1 MMNLLHAMASATP
14 VRPHAKQ
21 QKNVLSRSRPEV
33 KKPSSNMVLHRCRR
47 HNTFWLDTLSARS

>member
-1 MMNLLHAMASATP
+1 MMNQSHAVAFTAQA
-14 VRPHAKQ
+14 RPCAKR
-21 QKNVLSRSRPEV
+21 QKNVLSRSRAEV